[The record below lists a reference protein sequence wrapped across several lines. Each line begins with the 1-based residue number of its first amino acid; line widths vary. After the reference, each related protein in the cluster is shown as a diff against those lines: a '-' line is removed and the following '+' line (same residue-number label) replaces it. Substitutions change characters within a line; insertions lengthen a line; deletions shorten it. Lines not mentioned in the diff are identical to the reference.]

1 LVRKASIRAQNVV
14 SKLNIQ
20 TEAEPSR
27 IQVTV
32 QSCESQLLRGVDQ
45 RGDRDI
51 RRGRLRENIPR
62 YQAFLEGVLACRFQ
76 RSEAA
81 MGISAS

>member
-1 LVRKASIRAQNVV
+1 VRKASILAQDVV

-20 TEAEPSR
+20 TRAEPSR
-27 IQVTV
+27 IQMTV
-32 QSCESQLLRGVDQ
+32 QSCESQLLRGV
-45 RGDRDI
+45 
-51 RRGRLRENIPR
+51 

-81 MGISAS
+81 MGNSAS